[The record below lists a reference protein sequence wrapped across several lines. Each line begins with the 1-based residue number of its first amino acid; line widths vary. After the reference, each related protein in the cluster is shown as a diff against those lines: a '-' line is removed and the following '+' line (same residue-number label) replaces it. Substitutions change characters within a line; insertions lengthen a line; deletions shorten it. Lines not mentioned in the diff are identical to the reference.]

1 VSRSERWSRRGSNV
15 GDDPTWFLIEAD
27 ILDSYSAEAIP
38 ETRTWRLAEGRKR
51 VGGGLHRRS
60 RLCVF
65 WTKGEFFCSDCREGA
80 VDAAGNLAVGHGA
93 NHCQFFRCP
102 PAERAEPVET
112 AAEALGHSASESD
125 GLRAALDAAQSLAG
139 ACGFGRGFAFPG
151 RGLLDAGFGRAGR
164 FNDLAEEAVRA
175 GIEAGDAQLLAVI

>member
-1 VSRSERWSRRGSNV
+1 MIRLSFWSR
-15 GDDPTWFLIEAD
+15 PTFLILTQPKQFRN
-27 ILDSYSAEAIP
+27 IG
-38 ETRTWRLAEGRKR
+38 TCHLAEGRKR
-51 VGGGLHRRS
+51 VDRGLHCRS
-60 RLCVF
+60 RLFVF
-65 WTKGEFFCSDCREGA
+65 GTKGEFFCSDCREGA
-80 VDAAGNLAVGHGA
+80 VDAAGDLAVGHGA

-112 AAEALGHSASESD
+112 AAEALGHSASELD
-125 GLRAALDAAQSLAG
+125 GLGPALDSAQSLAV

-151 RGLLDAGFGRAGR
+151 SGLLGAGFGRAGR